1 MTVAQT
7 GPPLKFKTL
16 AEAIAML
23 RNRGLRLSAARRLVL
38 ETLFAADRAL
48 SAEEVADGL
57 NGLLPVSDLASCYRN
72 LEMLER
78 LGVVRHVH
86 MGHGP
91 GLYALA
97 GRGTPEYLMCD
108 ECGRHRVADPAAM
121 ATVRD
126 AIRELFGYEARFS
139 HFPIMGTCPECSGRT
154 TVEPAEEPAEGPTD
168 ATPSS

>member
-16 AEAIAML
+16 AEAIAAL

-38 ETLFAADRAL
+38 ETLFAADRPL

-97 GRGTPEYLMCD
+97 GRGANEYLLC
-108 ECGRHRVADPAAM
+108 EHCGGYTVADPAAM
-121 ATVRD
+121 GPVRD
-126 AIRELFGYEARFS
+126 AIREAFGYEARFS
-139 HFPIMGTCPECSGRT
+139 HFPLMGMCPACDGA
-154 TVEPAEEPAEGPTD
+154 PATD
-168 ATPSS
+168 AAAVLTGSA